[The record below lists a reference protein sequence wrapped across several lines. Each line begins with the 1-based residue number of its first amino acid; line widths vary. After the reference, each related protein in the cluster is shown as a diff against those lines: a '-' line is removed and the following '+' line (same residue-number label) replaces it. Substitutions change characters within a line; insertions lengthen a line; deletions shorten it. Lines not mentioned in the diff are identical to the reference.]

1 MSERT
6 SVARSYVNSEEDG
19 ERLLRGVRE
28 SRPSVLVVDDDQ
40 RNLMSLS
47 EVLSPLG
54 ADIVQANSGSAALRL
69 LMQREF
75 TVILLDVRLSDMTG
89 YEVADLVRHREKT
102 RRTPIIFITAMDR
115 DEAHIFRGYS
125 AGAVDY
131 VFKPV
136 EPVILRAK
144 VSVFIELHEQANE
157 IRRQAELERKLL
169 EENIKVRA
177 ARLDTELQLRSIE
190 ARQSV
195 IISSLP
201 IAFYEATPGNAGACR
216 SFVPHNVTQLLG
228 FSAEAFQSDA
238 TLWMQ
243 CIHPDDRAKAEEAF
257 ASVTGD
263 VAYSVEYRFRK
274 PDGHYRYIMDQG
286 ILSNADL
293 NGKSNIY
300 GTVLDVHD
308 RRDLEQKLMHAQ
320 KIDALGHMTGGIA
333 HDFGNM
339 LMVTIAGLQRVLR
352 TDDLDEQKTKNLE
365 LALEGANR
373 CRDLIK
379 RLLAFARNQPLSP
392 QLIDVNQLIEG
403 LSELLHR
410 AVGGAIE
417 VVMELQ
423 DGIWAVRADAGQLEL
438 AILNLAV
445 NSKDAMPNGGRIT
458 LRTRNVDAAPVH
470 RSSGGVCGDHVEIEL
485 VDTGTGMPRDVL
497 ERALEPYYTTKELGH
512 GTGLGLSTT
521 YGFVKQS
528 GGEMTVDSERDRGT
542 SVRICLPRST
552 ASPAGDEPADVA
564 GVPRPPSQNALL
576 IMVVED
582 DAPVRS
588 SMAGLLRD
596 IGYRVVEA
604 EDAQDALKL
613 LEMEPTIS
621 LMLTDVLMP
630 GSLNGYQLAE
640 EVRRLHP
647 DIKILFVSAHTGK
660 KLAGITGAELG
671 PMLRKPFLD
680 HELAKAV
687 SDLLG

>member
-1 MSERT
+1 MSEKT
-6 SVARSYVNSEEDG
+6 SVARSYVHSEEDG
-19 ERLLRGVRE
+19 EPLLRIVPE
-28 SRPSVLVVDDDQ
+28 SRPSVLVVDDDR

-54 ADIVQANSGSAALRL
+54 ADIVEADSGSAALRL

-75 TVILLDVRLSDMTG
+75 TVILLDVRLSDMSG
-89 YEVADLVRHREKT
+89 YEVADLIRHREKT

-216 SFVPHNVTQLLG
+216 SFVPQNVAQLLG
-228 FSAEAFQSDA
+228 FTAEAFQSDP

-243 CIHPDDRAKAEEAF
+243 CIHPDDRAKADEAF

-293 NGKSNIY
+293 NGRSNIY

-308 RRDLEQKLMHAQ
+308 RRDLEQKLVHAQ
-320 KIDALGHMTGGIA
+320 KIEALGHMTGGIA

-352 TDDLDEQKTKNLE
+352 TDDLGEQKTKHLE

-379 RLLAFARNQPLSP
+379 RLLAFARNQALSP
-392 QLIDVNQLIEG
+392 QQIDVNQLIEG
-403 LSELLHR
+403 LTELLHR
-410 AVGGAIE
+410 AVGDSIE

-423 DGIWAVRADAGQLEL
+423 DGIWAVRADAGQLEV

-458 LRTRNVDAAPVH
+458 LRTRNVDAVPVH
-470 RSSGGVCGDHVEIEL
+470 RSSGSVRGDHVEIEL

-528 GGEMTVDSERDRGT
+528 GGEMTVESEPDRGT

-552 ASPAGDEPADVA
+552 ASPAGDEPAA
-564 GVPRPPSQNALL
+564 GTGVPSQPSQNPLL

-588 SMAGLLRD
+588 STAGLLRD

-630 GSLNGYQLAE
+630 GGLNGYQLAE
-640 EVRRLHP
+640 EVRRLRP
-647 DIKILFVSAHTGK
+647 DIKILFASAHTGK
-660 KLAGITGAELG
+660 KLPGITGAELG